1 MTRVYQL
8 WRRRRS
14 LIIGSLGLVFA
25 LVYLLFDYLKNPQ
38 DFSAELA
45 REFSQDPWLYVGLLL
60 LIPLFAGIG
69 VLLEKT
75 ERERQRFETLV
86 EAAQDGIYVRD
97 LDGRI
102 KFVNSKFLE
111 IHGVRREDIIGKRS
125 TELLALPRPERKK
138 ISWAIRQAVLRGEP
152 PPPLEAPFR
161 RPDGSPGWLHVNLA
175 FLKEGSQVQEILG
188 ISRDITERK
197 RTELLIASQNKV
209 LEMITRGAPLPAVL
223 ETLCRSI
230 EELVPGV
237 LCSILLLEGDKLR
250 HGAAPSLPQDYNRHV
265 DGLTIGPTV
274 GSCGTAAYLKKPI
287 IVSDT
292 FSDPLWADFRDIAQ
306 QYGLRAC
313 WSTPIFSQRGE
324 VLGTFAM
331 YYREVRSPSAYEVQL
346 IEKTTHLAA
355 LALER
360 QRTDE
365 ALRRREHILSAVARA
380 AEQLLSA
387 LSWEKCAADV
397 LESLGQATQ
406 VSRVY
411 IFKNHRSETGALL
424 TSQRFEWVNE
434 GISPQ
439 IDNPALQNF
448 DYAREGFQR
457 WVELMSRGEPVVGL
471 VREFPTSEQE
481 VLAAQQ
487 IKSIL
492 CTPIFAKNTWWGF
505 IGFDECLSERLWSHA
520 EIDALKTAAHI
531 MGLAI
536 EHESSQELLRASE
549 SRYRTLFESVPI
561 GLYRSTPEGRILD
574 ANDALVQMLGYPD
587 KETLLATP
595 AHALFFDITERQ
607 RWQAQMD
614 AKGVVHHFVTQ
625 LKRYDGTPIWVV
637 DRARAIRDPQGTVLY
652 YDGSLV
658 DITEQRRSE
667 EALRASEAR
676 YRALVESSPEGVA
689 IHQDGRCVFVNPAGA
704 RLLGAQQP
712 EELLGKSALD
722 CVHPDYHDII
732 RERIRRGLQEWQ
744 PAPPLEEKFIRLDGT
759 VIDVEVTAVPIMYEG
774 RPAMQVVF
782 RDISERKRMEEELKA
797 SEERYRDLFE
807 NANDGIYI
815 LDRRGC
821 ILSLNRK
828 AEELTGYAL
837 EEVRGQ
843 SYTLLVPPG
852 PERKKARRAFLKN
865 MRGQSDKT
873 ELTITRK
880 DGREV
885 ILELSTRPI
894 WQHGQIVGIQGIGRD
909 ITERKELEKLK
920 SDFISTVS
928 HELRTPLT
936 SIKGYVDLVLAGDV
950 GPLTPEQREFLTIV
964 SQNTTRLTELINDLL
979 EIERLESGRIE
990 FEFAELDLEEVL
1002 QNVARSLQ
1010 VTAEQKGLEFVTEIA
1025 SGLKV
1030 RGDRDRLAQVFLNL
1044 LSNAIKYTPA
1054 GTVELKA
1061 HREDDTV
1068 VVSVRDTGI
1077 GLSESDMKKLFQ
1089 KFFRSDNPYVRKVG
1103 GTGLGLSI
1111 AKAIV
1116 ERHNGTM
1123 SVTSQLGQ
1131 GSTFTVRLPALA
1143 RPERPV
1149 VLVIE
1154 DEVAI
1159 ARLIATYIEKMGYR
1173 AVMAYS
1179 AREGFDAAVRL
1190 KPDLITLDVLMPD
1203 LDGFA
1208 LIQQLKK
1215 HPVTANIPV
1224 IFLSIVQDKQQGLR
1238 LGASAFLTKPI
1249 DERKFYETVRALLE
1263 PQGQPVLVV
1272 DDDHDYAQLLQK
1284 LLQREG
1290 FSAEIASDGDEA
1302 LKKIKNKR
1310 YQLVIL
1316 DKNLPKRSGLDVL
1329 QEMRNSPSLSRVP
1342 VVIISGSAHLE
1353 ETAQAAQIL
1362 GAKKFLSKKLAP
1374 RTIVEEIVQ
1383 FLEEL

>member
-1 MTRVYQL
+1 MTQAYQL
-8 WRRRRS
+8 WRRHRS
-14 LIIGSLGLVFA
+14 LIIGSLGLVFN
-25 LVYLLFDYLKNPQ
+25 LLYLLSDYLSHPQ
-38 DFSAELA
+38 DFSAELT
-45 REFSQDPWLYVGLLL
+45 REFSEDPWIYIGTLL
-60 LIPLFAGIG
+60 LIPLFAAIG
-69 VLLEKT
+69 FLLEKT
-75 ERERQRFETLV
+75 ERERRRFKTLF

-97 LDGRI
+97 VEGRI
-102 KFVNSKFLE
+102 QFANPKFLE
-111 IHGVRREDIIGKRS
+111 IHGVRREDIVGKRS
-125 TELLALPRPERKK
+125 TELLSLPRPERKK
-138 ISWAIRQAVLRGEP
+138 ISWMIRQAVLRGEP

-175 FLKEGSQVQEILG
+175 FIKEGSQVKEVLG

-197 RTELLIASQNKV
+197 RNELLIASRNRI
-209 LEMITRGAPLPAVL
+209 LELVAKGTPLPEVL
-223 ETLCRSI
+223 ETLCRSL
-230 EELVPGV
+230 EELVPGI

-250 HGAAPSLPQDYNRHV
+250 HGAAPSLPHDYNRQI

-274 GSCGTAAYLKKPI
+274 GSCGTAAYLKKPV

-292 FSDPLWADFRDIAQ
+292 FTDPLWADFRDLAQ
-306 QYGLRAC
+306 KYGLRAC
-313 WSTPIFSQRGE
+313 WSTPILSQQGE

-331 YYREVRSPSAYEVQL
+331 YYREVRSPSAYELQL
-346 IEKTTHLAA
+346 IEQATHLAA

-360 QRTDE
+360 QRT
-365 ALRRREHILSAVARA
+365 
-380 AEQLLSA
+380 
-387 LSWEKCAADV
+387 
-397 LESLGQATQ
+397 AT
-406 VSRVY
+406 
-411 IFKNHRSETGALL
+411 
-424 TSQRFEWVNE
+424 
-434 GISPQ
+434 
-439 IDNPALQNF
+439 
-448 DYAREGFQR
+448 
-457 WVELMSRGEPVVGL
+457 
-471 VREFPTSEQE
+471 
-481 VLAAQQ
+481 
-487 IKSIL
+487 
-492 CTPIFAKNTWWGF
+492 
-505 IGFDECLSERLWSHA
+505 
-520 EIDALKTAAHI
+520 
-531 MGLAI
+531 
-536 EHESSQELLRASE
+536 LLRASE
-549 SRYRTLFESVPI
+549 ERYRTLFESVPI
-561 GLYRSTPEGRILD
+561 GLYRSTPDGRILD
-574 ANDALVQMLGYPD
+574 ANDAFVQMLGYLS
-587 KETLLATP
+587 KEALLQTP
-595 AHALFFDITERQ
+595 AHALFLDSNDRQ
-607 RWQAQMD
+607 RWQAEMNAQ
-614 AKGVVHHFVTQ
+614 GIVHYFVTQ

-637 DRARAIRDPQGTVLY
+637 DRARAIRDPQGKILY

-676 YRALVESSPEGVA
+676 YRALVESNPDGVV
-689 IHQDGRCVFVNPAGA
+689 IHQDGRCVFVNPSGV
-704 RLLGAQQP
+704 RLLGAQKP
-712 EELLGKSALD
+712 EELLGKPVLD
-722 CVHPDYHDII
+722 FVHPDYRDIVG
-732 RERIRRGLQEWQ
+732 ERIQRSLKEWQ
-744 PAPPLEEKFIRLDGT
+744 PAPPLEEKLIRLDGT
-759 VIDVEVTAVPIMYEG
+759 AIEAEVTAVPIMYEG

-782 RDISERKRMEEELKA
+782 RDISERKRMEQELRD

-815 LDRRGC
+815 LDRAGR
-821 ILSLNRK
+821 ILSCNRK
-828 AEELTGYAL
+828 TEEITGYTL
-837 EEVRGQ
+837 EEIRGQ
-843 SYTLLVPPG
+843 LYTLLVPPG

-865 MRGQSDKT
+865 MRGEPDKN
-873 ELTITRK
+873 ELTIVRK

-894 WQHGQIVGIQGIGRD
+894 WRNGQIIGIQGIGRD
-909 ITERKELEKLK
+909 ITERKELERLK

-950 GPLTPEQREFLTIV
+950 GPLTPEQKEFLTIV

-990 FEFAELDLEEVL
+990 FEFAELDLAEVL
-1002 QNVARSLQ
+1002 QNVAQALK
-1010 VTAEQKGLEFVTEIA
+1010 VNAEQKGLELLTEIS

-1030 RGDRDRLAQVFLNL
+1030 RGDRERLAQVFLNL

-1061 HREDDTV
+1061 YRENDTV
-1068 VVSVRDTGI
+1068 VVTVRDTGI
-1077 GLSESDMKKLFQ
+1077 GLSESDLQKLFQ
-1089 KFFRSDNPYVRKVG
+1089 KFFRSDNPYARRVG

-1116 ERHNGTM
+1116 ERHNGTIT
-1123 SVTSQLGQ
+1123 VTSKLGQ
-1131 GSTFTVRLPALA
+1131 GSTFTVRLPELA
-1143 RPERPV
+1143 RPERPL

-1154 DEVAI
+1154 DEIAI

-1173 AVMAYS
+1173 AVTAYS
-1179 AREGFDAAVRL
+1179 AREGFDQAVRL

-1208 LIQQLKK
+1208 LIQELKK

-1272 DDDHDYAQLLQK
+1272 DDDRDYAQLLQR

-1290 FSAEIASDGDEA
+1290 FSVEIALDGEEA
-1302 LKKIKNKR
+1302 LKKIQSTR

-1329 QEMRNSPSLSRVP
+1329 QEMRNSKSLNRIP
-1342 VVIISGSAHLE
+1342 VIVISGSAHWE
-1353 ETAQAAQIL
+1353 ETVQAAQVL

-1374 RTIVEEIVQ
+1374 RTLVEEIVK
-1383 FLEEL
+1383 FLYEAHSTR